1 MLQFHEIFAAVCL
14 LKIACFQLSFSDMKI
29 LFFTSEIFFQVKIN
43 GQNEEMLRAAIE
55 QFGDKTD
62 DEIAFG
68 KNIYIFLKFA

>member
-1 MLQFHEIFAAVCL
+1 MCRNFTNIITSFCSCLFTLYEGVLIILLLIEIL
-14 LKIACFQLSFSDMKI
+14 LTYKKN
-29 LFFTSEIFFQVKIN
+29 FQVKIN

-68 KNIYIFLKFA
+68 NIFSV

>member
-1 MLQFHEIFAAVCL
+1 
-14 LKIACFQLSFSDMKI
+14 MKI
-29 LFFTSEIFFQVKIN
+29 LFFTFEIFFQVKIN